1 MVNTN
6 FLYNY
11 IIKPILFRTDPEWIH
26 ERVLSLLPLFRPGK
40 PIIKSF
46 YSIENTKFNQTIWGY
61 DLPHPIGLAGGFDK
75 NAVCTDLWDMFGF
88 SFLEIGTVTPKP
100 QPGNP
105 KPRLFRYPHRQALIN
120 RMGFNNDGS
129 EIIQQRLETRK
140 NHPTS
145 LMGVSLGKQ
154 FDTPADDIDRVIQ
167 DYTTVLERLYPYG
180 DFFVVNVSSPNTEN
194 LRTLQEGNRL
204 TRLLQAIV
212 GKMEECSSHKPR
224 KPLCVKLAPDLTDEQ
239 IHEAVDVILQIKL
252 DGIIATN
259 TTNQTGEMESGGLSG
274 APLRA
279 RSTEVI
285 HLIAQKT
292 KGTIPIIGCGGI
304 FTAEH
309 AIEKLQAGASLLQLY
324 TGFVYQGPSVVK
336 QILKGIKNYMEEK
349 NISHISDI

>member
-1 MVNTN
+1 MANPN

-26 ERVLSLLPLFRPGK
+26 ERVLSCLPHIRSIK

-46 YSIENTKFNQTIWGY
+46 YSIENIKFNQTIWGY
-61 DLPHPIGLAGGFDK
+61 DFPHPIGLAGGFDK

-88 SFLEIGTVTPKP
+88 SSFEIGTVTPKP

-129 EIIQQRLETRK
+129 EIIQQRLETQK
-140 NHPTS
+140 NRPTS

-167 DYTTVLERLYPYG
+167 DYTTVLERLYPFG

-212 GKMEECSSHKPR
+212 QKMDECSSHKPR
-224 KPLCVKLAPDLTDEQ
+224 KPLCVKLAPDLSNEH
-239 IHEAVDVILQIKL
+239 IHEAVDVILKLNL

-259 TTNQTGEMESGGLSG
+259 TTNQTGDIEAGGLSG

-285 HLIAQKT
+285 HLIAQQT
-292 KGTIPIIGCGGI
+292 EGAIPIIGCGGI
-304 FTAEH
+304 FTSEH

-336 QILKGIKNYMEEK
+336 QILKGIQDYMEEK
-349 NISHISDI
+349 NLSHITDI